1 MSVQQPTR
9 MNYVAVGATSSS
21 TFGTAGAYLHRVVV
35 NVASNT
41 EATAI
46 VKDGTT
52 TLVAFPAT
60 TAAGVYS
67 VELNVATTGQITA
80 TCSQNAS
87 MSVVGLFSTYP

>member
-9 MNYVAVGATSSS
+9 MNYVAVGATSTT
-21 TFGTAGAYLHRVVV
+21 TFGSPGAYLHRVVV

-41 EATAI
+41 EATCL
-46 VKDGTT
+46 VQDGST
-52 TLVAFPAT
+52 TLVSFPAT

-87 MSVVGLFSTYP
+87 MSVVGLFSTYA